1 MKIGVNLLNWGPGVS
16 PDALARTTA
25 LIEALGYH
33 LVMISDH
40 VAPTPDVV
48 AKYPTPLYDPF
59 TTLGWLAA
67 ATRRVELGTTVII
80 IPYRSPLLT
89 ARMAATV
96 DRLSGGRFIFGVGV
110 GWAKQEFDALGVP
123 FTRRGAISNE
133 YLEAIKTLW
142 TQDVASYHGTFVS
155 FQDVHT
161 APRPIRSP
169 HPPIW
174 IGGSSDAALRRA
186 VRYGDGWHPNRVR
199 MDWLRDTGLPKL
211 RAIAAAERKPVP
223 ALCPRIRL
231 ELTESPLPDAQRL
244 AGQGT
249 LDQMRKDLDALQSLG
264 AAYVLLDSAGRRST
278 VDSRPGASLAHA
290 RDARRKSSR
299 SAAAD
304 LALSDLPAPR
314 RACGHARSTAG
325 TSRAC
330 RPAVE
335 AAPRARRRSSGTCR
349 RAPSSRT
356 TGRTCTRTSRSPRP
370 ASRPED
376 RGHSIR
382 SLDEVA
388 A

>member
-123 FTRRGAISNE
+123 FTRRGAISND

-142 TQDVASYHGTFVS
+142 TQDVASYRGAFVS

-174 IGGSSDAALRRA
+174 IGGSSDAALRRT
-186 VRYGDGWHPNRVR
+186 VRYGDAWHPNRVR

-211 RAIAAAERKPVP
+211 RALADAERKPMP

-249 LDQMRKDLDALQSLG
+249 LDQMRKDLEALQSLG
-264 AAYVLLDSAGRRST
+264 AAYVLLDSAGDDPQST
-278 VDSRPGASLAHA
+278 RDQEPLWRMLAT
-290 RDARRKSSR
+290 
-299 SAAAD
+299 
-304 LALSDLPAPR
+304 LAEKILDLPQETLR
-314 RACGHARSTAG
+314 
-325 TSRAC
+325 
-330 RPAVE
+330 
-335 AAPRARRRSSGTCR
+335 
-349 RAPSSRT
+349 
-356 TGRTCTRTSRSPRP
+356 
-370 ASRPED
+370 
-376 RGHSIR
+376 
-382 SLDEVA
+382 
-388 A
+388 